1 MENTKETKMDLV
13 LQEQT
18 NPYYNEQLANN
29 GGGYDQPHFKYAGV
43 VNGKKTEVDIWDSSC
58 GDFGDRFEVNV
69 ASGEKRLNFAKDTI
83 DEMPVSVCEG
93 TQHFSEE
100 YKKALIDWMK
110 KETPYYAKN
119 LEESLQEEKLK
130 NSRIIV
136 LDTETTGFKADD
148 EVLQVSI
155 VDANGKEL
163 LNQYFKPEHKTSWE
177 NAEKVNHI
185 SPSSTKD
192 KPYLKEHKEKIEK
205 MLHSAD
211 LVVGYNTGFDMKML
225 EQNGIQVPKDRKYV
239 DLMIPF
245 AEVKGEKNEY
255 GRPKWQK
262 LVTCAKEYGFPADSA
277 EWHNSLGDT
286 MATKYCFNEMRDRGH
301 ITPNDTK
308 DLNHLVGYNPL
319 EAMKARKRVKS
330 ISRPSKSSELK
341 I

>member
-1 MENTKETKMDLV
+1 MKKSNRTKMDVV

-18 NPYYNEQLANN
+18 NQHYDEQLANN
-29 GGGYDQPHFKYAGV
+29 GGGHNLPHPKYAGV
-43 VNGKKTEVDIWDSSC
+43 VDGHKTEVDIWDSSC
-58 GDFGDRFEVNV
+58 GDFGDC
-69 ASGEKRLNFAKDTI
+69 
-83 DEMPVSVCEG
+83 M
-93 TQHFSEE
+93 EE
-100 YKKALIDWMK
+100 YMK
-110 KETPYYAKN
+110 
-119 LEESLQEEKLK
+119 EEKLE

-148 EVLQVSI
+148 EVLQVSM
-155 VDANGKEL
+155 VDANGKKL

-177 NAEKVNHI
+177 NAEQVNHI
-185 SPSSTKD
+185 SPESTKD
-192 KPYLKEHKEKIEK
+192 KPYLKEYKEKIEK
-205 MLHSAD
+205 MLQSAD
-211 LVVGYNTGFDMKML
+211 LIVGYNTGFDMKML

-245 AEVKGEKNEY
+245 AEIKGEKNEY

-262 LVTCAKEYGFPADSA
+262 LITCAKEYGFPVDSA

-319 EAMKARKRVKS
+319 EAIKARKGIKS
-330 ISRPSKSSELK
+330 ITKSSKSSTIEK
-341 I
+341 